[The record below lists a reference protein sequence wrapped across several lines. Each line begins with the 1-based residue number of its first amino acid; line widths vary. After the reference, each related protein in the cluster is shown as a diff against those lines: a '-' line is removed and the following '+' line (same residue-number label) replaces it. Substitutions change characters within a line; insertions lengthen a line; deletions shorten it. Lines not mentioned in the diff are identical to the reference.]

1 MGLSATSGAIHR
13 KLDFWY
19 LCYDNEAFGNT
30 GFQLSSSSPMGSETS
45 TTPEGT
51 LQRKKDLFEI
61 WRAHR
66 PPYAATVCSHEP
78 VDLAEKVHRALEID
92 GPKLFLSLAV
102 CPTGW
107 GFEPSLEDEIARLA
121 VETGVW
127 PLKEAPREGK
137 VRHTYIPSSRL
148 PVEEYLKPQRRF
160 RHLFHPERLEDDLR
174 TIQENVDF
182 YWETVAGD
190 ELAEPTGHTD
200 PPPSRS

>member
-1 MGLSATSGAIHR
+1 M
-13 KLDFWY
+13 
-19 LCYDNEAFGNT
+19 
-30 GFQLSSSSPMGSETS
+30 
-45 TTPEGT
+45 
-51 LQRKKDLFEI
+51 
-61 WRAHR
+61 
-66 PPYAATVCSHEP
+66 
-78 VDLAEKVHRALEID
+78 
-92 GPKLFLSLAV
+92 FLSLAV

-127 PLKEAPREGK
+127 PLKEAREGK